1 VATAELLVD
10 TDVLIDHLRGH
21 RQLRADGRRLA
32 VSVITRAELF
42 AGGDAPAVL
51 RDLLATMIELSV
63 DATIAELAGVTRR
76 RHQLAMPTSRPSPGS
91 RCSHQADALELL
103 GDRLAPEGCCPWP
116 AEQFA
121 STSSKRRRSTD
132 HSGSEALS

>member
-1 VATAELLVD
+1 LSYRRALSGIVATAELLVD

-51 RDLLATMIELSV
+51 RELLAAMIELSV

-76 RHQLAMPTSRPSPGS
+76 RHELAMP
-91 RCSHQADALELL
+91 DALIAATALAHHVPLMTRNHRHFQAVDGLEV
-103 GDRLAPEGCCPWP
+103 LAP
-116 AEQFA
+116 
-121 STSSKRRRSTD
+121 S
-132 HSGSEALS
+132 